1 MCGCSSVRSRA
12 KSRCSVA
19 SMLRLAATW
28 AGSIQEPIG
37 LLLINPTSLS
47 QNHARACRDAPDGG
61 AMSMPVA
68 GGGAAGVASLAQI
81 LLLFCGGGRC
91 NGTRKLKGGMRMRD
105 QARAL
110 TRAIGYAWL
119 CWATALAAQPA
130 AQSDTGAI
138 VRYEVQPSDV
148 LQVSVW
154 REPELTQQVLVR
166 PDGAFSFPLAGDI
179 SAVGKTVEELRLEL
193 VERLGRYIPDLVVTV
208 TVLEIR
214 GNKIYVIG
222 QVNQPGEFIVNPR
235 VDVMQALSLAGGT
248 TAFAS
253 PNAIFVLR
261 RDNGQ
266 QRRLPFN
273 FDAVLRGRDLE
284 QNVLLRTGDVVVV
297 P

>member
-1 MCGCSSVRSRA
+1 
-12 KSRCSVA
+12 
-19 SMLRLAATW
+19 
-28 AGSIQEPIG
+28 
-37 LLLINPTSLS
+37 
-47 QNHARACRDAPDGG
+47 
-61 AMSMPVA
+61 
-68 GGGAAGVASLAQI
+68 
-81 LLLFCGGGRC
+81 
-91 NGTRKLKGGMRMRD
+91 MRD
-105 QARAL
+105 RARAL
-110 TRAIGYAWL
+110 TRAVGCL
-119 CWATALAAQPA
+119 LMCFATAVGAQQPSAQRAAPPEGGGAQRASQP
-130 AQSDTGAI
+130 DTGAV

-154 REPELTQQVLVR
+154 RDPELTQQVIVR
-166 PDGAFSFPLAGDI
+166 PDGAFSFPLAGEI
-179 SAVGKTVEELRLEL
+179 NAVGKTVEELRREL
-193 VERLGRYIPDLVVTV
+193 VERLGRYIPDVVVTV
-208 TVLEIR
+208 AVLEIK

-222 QVNQPGEFIVNPR
+222 QVNTPGEFIVNPR

-253 PNAIFVLR
+253 PSEIFVLR

>member
-1 MCGCSSVRSRA
+1 
-12 KSRCSVA
+12 
-19 SMLRLAATW
+19 
-28 AGSIQEPIG
+28 
-37 LLLINPTSLS
+37 
-47 QNHARACRDAPDGG
+47 
-61 AMSMPVA
+61 
-68 GGGAAGVASLAQI
+68 
-81 LLLFCGGGRC
+81 
-91 NGTRKLKGGMRMRD
+91 MRD
-105 QARAL
+105 LARAL
-110 TRAIGYAWL
+110 TRAIGFAWI

-130 AQSDTGAI
+130 AQSDTGAV
-138 VRYEVQPSDV
+138 VRYEVQPSDL

-154 REPELTQQVLVR
+154 REPDLTQQVLVR

-193 VERLGRYIPDLVVTV
+193 VERLSRYIPDLVVTV
-208 TVLEIR
+208 AVLEIR

-253 PNAIFVLR
+253 PSAIFVLR

-266 QRRLPFN
+266 QQRLPFN
-273 FDAVLRGRDLE
+273 FEAVLRGRDLA